1 MGVTSCRFKSIFPS
15 ATAQRPK
22 ILHGYVLFTSRTTT
36 PNSVESGRSF
46 SSPSAPFCWKSTW
59 TWSLTATEVLGATQ
73 LVTTWRKLLPTP
85 IFQHHLATHR
95 CGAQGQCQVNGP
107 MCVVLSSPRTL
118 VTNEDSPAWSFH
130 WSPETLR
137 PRDQSCHH
145 EVWLHL
151 DLVGIQFAHEPREN
165 TSSGFS
171 SKKGP
176 VHTHPTRRK
185 ADMTMK
191 ATAHFHLCRRYEN
204 LCFHTQCV

>member
-15 ATAQRPK
+15 ATTQRPK

-36 PNSVESGRSF
+36 PNNVESGRSF

-59 TWSLTATEVLGATQ
+59 KWSLTATEVLGATQ

-130 WSPETLR
+130 CSARPWASVRETKVAIMRYGCTWTLSAFNLLMSHGKTRAAGSP
-137 PRDQSCHH
+137 PRK
-145 EVWLHL
+145 VL
-151 DLVGIQFAHEPREN
+151 
-165 TSSGFS
+165 
-171 SKKGP
+171 SK
-176 VHTHPTRRK
+176 PTQQGER
-185 ADMTMK
+185 
-191 ATAHFHLCRRYEN
+191 
-204 LCFHTQCV
+204 QI